1 MAKSINGWSQGT
13 MKKPTDDR
21 TMPDVPRHFVRK
33 CLFCDGKEY
42 CYAGVT
48 KTMNMK
54 FKDNLLVVTGKTNS
68 DVWQVKYCPL
78 CGRKLNDGEA

>member
-1 MAKSINGWSQGT
+1 MDCRSQGT

-78 CGRKLNDGEA
+78 CGRKLNDGKA